1 MRKNFQAKFP
11 TTMIHLSFFLTIVF
25 TLMSLSFFSRTSS
38 AGMNGESPSQP
49 SEEVS
54 AKIIK
59 SDEEWK
65 KILSKEQYEVM
76 RQKGTEPAFSGQ
88 YHDFQQQG
96 IFVCSACG
104 NKLFSSKAKFYSS
117 TGWPS
122 FWSPIS
128 GKSIITKPDK
138 SFGMDRIE
146 VLCSRCDSH
155 LGHVFNDG
163 PPPTGLRY
171 CINSVALRF
180 IKEN

>member
-1 MRKNFQAKFP
+1 
-11 TTMIHLSFFLTIVF
+11 MIHLSFFLTIVF
-25 TLMSLSFFSRTSS
+25 TLMSLSFFSRISS

>member
-1 MRKNFQAKFP
+1 MPKSLAL
-11 TTMIHLSFFLTIVF
+11 IILIILT
-25 TLMSLSFFSRTSS
+25 LLYSFSRTSS
-38 AGMNGESPSQP
+38 AGMNGESPSRQ
-49 SEEVS
+49 SKEVS
-54 AKIIK
+54 AKVIK
-59 SDEEWK
+59 SDGEWK
-65 KILSKEQYEVM
+65 IILSKEQYEVM

-104 NKLFSSKAKFYSS
+104 NNLFSSKAKFYSS

-128 GKSIITKPDK
+128 EKGIITKPDK
-138 SFGMDRIE
+138 SFGIDRIE

>member
-1 MRKNFQAKFP
+1 MSKSLALIMLIILTVLYSFP
-11 TTMIHLSFFLTIVF
+11 
-25 TLMSLSFFSRTSS
+25 RTSS
-38 AGMNGESPSQP
+38 TGMNDESPAKQ

-54 AKIIK
+54 AKVVK
-59 SDEEWK
+59 SDEEWQ
-65 KILSKEQYEVM
+65 KILTKEQYEVM
-76 RQKGTEPAFSGQ
+76 RQRGTEPAFSGQ

-96 IFVCSACG
+96 IFICSACG

-128 GKSIITKPDK
+128 GKRIITKPDK

>member
-1 MRKNFQAKFP
+1 MIRWSFVVTIGFP
-11 TTMIHLSFFLTIVF
+11 FIFLSFFP
-25 TLMSLSFFSRTSS
+25 RTSS
-38 AGMNGESPSQP
+38 AGMSDKAPAKQ

-54 AKIIK
+54 AKVVK

-76 RQKGTEPAFSGQ
+76 RQRGTEPAFSGQ
-88 YHDFQQQG
+88 YHDFKQQG

-104 NKLFSSKAKFYSS
+104 NELFSSKTKFDSG

-138 SFGMDRIE
+138 GFGMDRIE

-180 IKEN
+180 AKEQ

>member
-1 MRKNFQAKFP
+1 MMPKSLAL
-11 TTMIHLSFFLTIVF
+11 IILIILT
-25 TLMSLSFFSRTSS
+25 LLYSFSRTSS
-38 AGMNGESPSQP
+38 AGVKGESPPQQ

-54 AKIIK
+54 AKVVK

>member
-1 MRKNFQAKFP
+1 MRKNFQIKHP

-25 TLMSLSFFSRTSS
+25 TLMSLSFFSRISS